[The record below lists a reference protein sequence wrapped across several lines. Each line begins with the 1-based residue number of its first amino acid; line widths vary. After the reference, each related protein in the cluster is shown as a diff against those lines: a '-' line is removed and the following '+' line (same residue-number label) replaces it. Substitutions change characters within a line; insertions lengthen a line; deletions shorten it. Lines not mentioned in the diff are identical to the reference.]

1 MRLRRRDNQTLLSE
15 SSRPQSEEPAPQR
28 DDRRRSGATRSRRK
42 NNSKTKAQS
51 SAPNPASSPLPSSSA
66 APASRLLAA
75 EDTSPD
81 SKCPI
86 CLDRFNNLAYL
97 DRCLHRFC
105 FMCIQEWSH
114 NKAECPLCKQ
124 PFTSILHS
132 VRGHNDFKKYTLRPR
147 PDMDSVEATIA
158 MVAAMAGDER
168 VRLTLRRDR
177 DESDGRR
184 HRRNRRNVPL
194 LEWIVHAPP
203 GTLLNQPLGQDQT
216 GPLDLTERGIVFEG
230 LTGLG
235 AAGNMP
241 PFVGNNRETRRLL
254 AKLAARQ
261 RLQREGESV
270 RPLRDRDMV
279 ALRRGLY
286 RCGIRVRGVARGN
299 DEQPQRPVS
308 AESFC
313 QNPSLLGRLRPWL
326 RRELTVLYGA
336 HDPLISIVVRLIL
349 NALARLGLEDLAP
362 AADELRPFL
371 LARTEQ
377 FMYELACFARSP
389 LNMESYDLHAVY
401 EPPEVAFNYERIDS
415 SDSSVIIAISEDE
428 ERERGA
434 RVQPENPPTSL
445 SGWDDETPGPS
456 YTTVDPS
463 CFLSGLS
470 PAPHDSSN
478 QIRAPPSRP
487 LSPLSPRQLRHDE
500 DEAEEECLIVGYKK
514 PIAERTPE
522 LVQLSSDSD
531 EEKDKKKKRDGGEEE
546 EKKKDRQ
553 TEEGEKGASEGKED
567 ADVKDKQTETLL
579 PTVSPKTPC
588 AQELAVASV
597 RPSRSSSVLS
607 PVVSSAVVSS
617 TVVSSAVV
625 SSAVVSSGD
634 SPQTRPRRPHGESRR
649 RRRER
654 RRNRRLRS
662 SSSLLLLPAAPRAP
676 PLSASSSRRFSPSPD
691 ESSVA
696 SDSDWAPGCSL
707 SVSPLGSS
715 STSTHITS
723 PSSSPSSSCSSLFG
737 SSPSALALTPPP
749 RDSDTI
755 TTAAAEKPGGK
766 RKYKSRHLD
775 CDVGDPTWRPGGGRH
790 GNARSK
796 SKAKEMERARREE
809 REKRR
814 RRRRRER
821 QRRESGESRCREERS
836 PSVEIVFEGTVS
848 PAPKRRRR
856 RQQRHSLLSSSP
868 LVITLDSDSGRDL
881 DLDRSSSACSSPFGS
896 QQTVDF
902 CHFPALPLVHSSGVG
917 GTLAGGDIGELPVDI
932 LDRDSEKSERSE
944 RANYRDAPTDL
955 ISLENTSDDS
965 TDIDV
970 ERVKTP
976 NPGTEEFSKDSKQ
989 LQHLENNKNKPSS
1002 SSFRPEF
1009 QETEG
1014 FSNVANQ
1021 DAEDRQLLNSILS
1034 VLDGIAT
1041 KSDLPSTSSP
1051 SFPQNNHFKN
1061 CSFPD
1066 KPKSIVVDS
1075 FQSTFHPFSLPSFLK
1090 LTENRKKSPQ
1100 NASTSAENAET
1111 SDESRTLH
1119 DLDVHREIADSL
1131 LALRDPESSL
1141 TSTGSGQTQSTN
1153 SRTNRASTGQ
1163 NSRSTPDSDSFLADL
1178 NARTADLLSDLAP
1191 RKDGDGKGEFEEH
1204 QNDLK
1209 HADLGLDVRNCAQTN
1224 AEDVK

>member
-15 SSRPQSEEPAPQR
+15 SSRPQSEEPRPQR
-28 DDRRRSGATRSRRK
+28 DERSRSGASRSRGRRK
-42 NNSKTKAQS
+42 NNSKTKASS
-51 SAPNPASSPLPSSSA
+51 SAPNAASSPLPSSSAAA

-203 GTLLNQPLGQDQT
+203 GTLLNQPLIPQDE
-216 GPLDLTERGIVFEG
+216 PRALDLTERGIVFEG

-415 SDSSVIIAISEDE
+415 SDSSVVIAISEDE
-428 ERERGA
+428 ERERGT
-434 RVQPENPPTSL
+434 RGQPENPPTSL

-463 CFLSGLS
+463 CFLSGFS
-470 PAPHDSSN
+470 PAPHDSANLS
-478 QIRAPPSRP
+478 RAPPSRP
-487 LSPLSPRQLRHDE
+487 LSPLSPRQPREDG

-531 EEKDKKKKRDGGEEE
+531 DDKDKKKKRDGGGEE
-546 EKKKDRQ
+546 EKKDGE

-567 ADVKDKQTETLL
+567 ADVKEKQTETLL
-579 PTVSPKTPC
+579 PTVALTTPC
-588 AQELAVASV
+588 PQDLAVSSV
-597 RPSRSSSVLS
+597 RPSRSSSVLLS
-607 PVVSSAVVSS
+607 PVVSVAVSPVVSPA
-617 TVVSSAVV
+617 VSA
-625 SSAVVSSGD
+625 AD
-634 SPQTRPRRPHGESRR
+634 SPQTRPRRHHAESRR

-662 SSSLLLLPAAPRAP
+662 SSSSLLLLLHAHHLPLLLPLLP
-676 PLSASSSRRFSPSPD
+676 LLLPVWLLPLSPGPDSAPEEQRRHHRGD
-691 ESSVA
+691 
-696 SDSDWAPGCSL
+696 
-707 SVSPLGSS
+707 
-715 STSTHITS
+715 
-723 PSSSPSSSCSSLFG
+723 
-737 SSPSALALTPPP
+737 
-749 RDSDTI
+749 R
-755 TTAAAEKPGGK
+755 GGE
-766 RKYKSRHLD
+766 
-775 CDVGDPTWRPGGGRH
+775 T
-790 GNARSK
+790 
-796 SKAKEMERARREE
+796 RREE
-809 REKRR
+809 EVQEQTPGLRR
-814 RRRRRER
+814 GRPDLEARGR
-821 QRRESGESRCREERS
+821 RS
-836 PSVEIVFEGTVS
+836 P
-848 PAPKRRRR
+848 R
-856 RQQRHSLLSSSP
+856 
-868 LVITLDSDSGRDL
+868 
-881 DLDRSSSACSSPFGS
+881 
-896 QQTVDF
+896 
-902 CHFPALPLVHSSGVG
+902 
-917 GTLAGGDIGELPVDI
+917 
-932 LDRDSEKSERSE
+932 
-944 RANYRDAPTDL
+944 
-955 ISLENTSDDS
+955 
-965 TDIDV
+965 
-970 ERVKTP
+970 
-976 NPGTEEFSKDSKQ
+976 
-989 LQHLENNKNKPSS
+989 
-1002 SSFRPEF
+1002 
-1009 QETEG
+1009 
-1014 FSNVANQ
+1014 
-1021 DAEDRQLLNSILS
+1021 
-1034 VLDGIAT
+1034 
-1041 KSDLPSTSSP
+1041 
-1051 SFPQNNHFKN
+1051 
-1061 CSFPD
+1061 
-1066 KPKSIVVDS
+1066 
-1075 FQSTFHPFSLPSFLK
+1075 
-1090 LTENRKKSPQ
+1090 
-1100 NASTSAENAET
+1100 
-1111 SDESRTLH
+1111 
-1119 DLDVHREIADSL
+1119 
-1131 LALRDPESSL
+1131 
-1141 TSTGSGQTQSTN
+1141 
-1153 SRTNRASTGQ
+1153 
-1163 NSRSTPDSDSFLADL
+1163 
-1178 NARTADLLSDLAP
+1178 
-1191 RKDGDGKGEFEEH
+1191 
-1204 QNDLK
+1204 
-1209 HADLGLDVRNCAQTN
+1209 
-1224 AEDVK
+1224 

>member
-1 MRLRRRDNQTLLSE
+1 MA
-15 SSRPQSEEPAPQR
+15 SS
-28 DDRRRSGATRSRRK
+28 
-42 NNSKTKAQS
+42 S
-51 SAPNPASSPLPSSSA
+51 SPLPSTSPLPSSSTA
-66 APASRLLAA
+66 ASSRLVLAA

-168 VRLTLRRDR
+168 MHLTLRRDR
-177 DESDGRR
+177 DEADGRR
-184 HRRNRRNVPL
+184 SRRSRRNVPL

-203 GTLLNQPLGQDQT
+203 GTLLNQPLIPQDDSQ
-216 GPLDLTERGIVFEG
+216 PYELTERGIVFEG

-254 AKLAARQ
+254 AKLACRQ
-261 RLQREGESV
+261 RLQREGEIV

-286 RCGIRVRGVARGN
+286 RCGIRVRGVATGN
-299 DEQPQRPVS
+299 NVRLQRPVS

-377 FMYELACFARSP
+377 FLYELASFARSP
-389 LNMESYDLHAVY
+389 LNMESYDLNAIY
-401 EPPEVAFNYERIDS
+401 DPPEASFNYERIDS
-415 SDSSVIIAISEDE
+415 SDSSAVIAISEDE
-428 ERERGA
+428 DRERGV

-463 CFLSGLS
+463 CFLSGFS
-470 PAPHDSSN
+470 PAPQDSSSN
-478 QIRAPPSRP
+478 QNPERREPLSRP
-487 LSPLSPRQLRHDE
+487 RTPLSPRQRDDE

-531 EEKDKKKKRDGGEEE
+531 EEKEKKKKKGEGEGEEKGQGE
-546 EKKKDRQ
+546 EKV
-553 TEEGEKGASEGKED
+553 EEVKVGEKGANEGKED
-567 ADVKDKQTETLL
+567 AVVKDKQTDTVL
-579 PTVSPKTPC
+579 PTVSPTTLC
-588 AQELAVASV
+588 TEELVASV
-597 RPSRSSSVLS
+597 EPSRSSSLHLS
-607 PVVSSAVVSS
+607 PV
-617 TVVSSAVV
+617 T
-625 SSAVVSSGD
+625 D
-634 SPQTRPRRPHGESRR
+634 SPQRDRPRHHAASRR
-649 RRRER
+649 RKRER

-662 SSSLLLLPAAPRAP
+662 NSGSSLLPPPPPPLSPSSSSL
-676 PLSASSSRRFSPSPD
+676 
-691 ESSVA
+691 A
-696 SDSDWAPGCSL
+696 SDSQWAPGCSL

-715 STSTHITS
+715 TSSFPSTQLT
-723 PSSSPSSSCSSLFG
+723 SSSPSSPSSLFG
-737 SSPSALALTPPP
+737 SSPSSRALVLTPPP
-749 RDSDTI
+749 RISDT
-755 TTAAAEKPGGK
+755 TASSAVTEKPGGK

-775 CDVGDPTWRPGGGRH
+775 CELADPTWRLGGGGGRH
-790 GNARSK
+790 GNGRNR
-796 SKAKEMERARREE
+796 SKAKDMERVRREE

-814 RRRRRER
+814 RRRRRDR

-836 PSVEIVFEGTVS
+836 PSVEIIYEGTVS
-848 PAPKRRRR
+848 PPKRKRR

-868 LVITLDSDSGRDL
+868 LVITLDSDSGQDV
-881 DLDRSSSACSSPFGS
+881 DRSSSACSSPFGS

-917 GTLAGGDIGELPVDI
+917 GTLGGGDIGELPVDI
-932 LDRDSEKSERSE
+932 LDRESDKSERSGHVSCK
-944 RANYRDAPTDL
+944 DKTTDL
-955 ISLENTSDDS
+955 ISLENSSDGT

-970 ERVKTP
+970 EQVKSP
-976 NPGTEEFSKDSKQ
+976 NPDVEEFRKDSKQ
-989 LQHLENNKNKPSS
+989 SQHVEDKPRSS
-1002 SSFRPEF
+1002 NFRTGF
-1009 QETEG
+1009 QDSEAFVQVT
-1014 FSNVANQ
+1014 NQ

-1034 VLDGIAT
+1034 VLDGIAN
-1041 KSDLPSTSSP
+1041 KSELPSTSSP
-1051 SFPQNNHFKN
+1051 NFQQNNNFKN
-1061 CSFPD
+1061 CSVPD
-1066 KPKSIVVDS
+1066 KPKNCVTEN
-1075 FQSTFHPFSLPSFLK
+1075 FQSTFHPLSLPPFLQ
-1090 LTENRKKSPQ
+1090 LTESRKKHSQ
-1100 NASTSAENAET
+1100 NATTSEENAENSNRSEIANET
-1111 SDESRTLH
+1111 RTLH
-1119 DLDVHREIADSL
+1119 SLDMHREIADSL

-1141 TSTGSGQTQSTN
+1141 TNSQTN
-1153 SRTNRASTGQ
+1153 S
-1163 NSRSTPDSDSFLADL
+1163 DSDSFLALDL
-1178 NARTADLLSDLAP
+1178 NAKKNVERLSAAP
-1191 RKDGDGKGEFEEH
+1191 SDVEGS
-1204 QNDLK
+1204 LK
-1209 HADLGLDVRNCAQTN
+1209 RDSELVREKVCESVLGLDVRNCAPAN
-1224 AEDVK
+1224 AEDVI